1 MPATT
6 PNLGLTKDYEG
17 EPYSLTRVNANSDRI
32 DTFAGETNTALAA
45 KQGALTSAQM
55 DAVNSGITAA
65 KLTADE
71 AALAEVVDS
80 GAKNAIIF
88 DGVGT
93 GTSNVGTSYTSN
105 GITFE
110 VQSDETIRVT
120 GTIASGNSYCY
131 LYAGTSR
138 INIVDF
144 FDGNHVLSGNPQGAS
159 ISTYRLWY
167 KVGSQTAVSVG
178 DPSVILP
185 AITGE
190 TNAVLG
196 LQVDAPQTNLDIT
209 FKPMICTKAA
219 WDVSHKYVL
228 YLPSWQKMYEMILAL
243 KGYHAINTI
252 SSSSQSPADIDDYKD
267 TGFFIVTSA
276 SVAATIA
283 HAPFTAAG
291 FVLEITPSYQV
302 LGSVRGAIQTATSY
316 ISGSTTIKKR
326 WYLYSNSA
334 WSWTEWETIGTGT
347 RSALMAAAPDET
359 KNGEAGE
366 ER

>member
-1 MPATT
+1 MTETT
-6 PNLGLTKDYEG
+6 NLKLKKPQKEAGDPIDIDVL
-17 EPYSLTRVNANSDRI
+17 NNNSDI
-32 DTFAGETNTALAA
+32 LDEFAGDMSISLAA
-45 KQGALTSAQM
+45 KQPRLTTAQQAAA
-55 DAVNSGITAA
+55 DSGITAG
-65 KLTADE
+65 KLAADE
-71 AALAEVVDS
+71 AAIAEVVDS

-105 GITFE
+105 GITFT
-110 VQSDETIRVT
+110 VQSDGAIRAT
-120 GTIASGNSYCY
+120 GTIASGNAYCY

-196 LQVDAPQTNLDIT
+196 LQVDAPQTNIDIT

-267 TGFFIVTSA
+267 TGFCIVTSA

-334 WSWTEWETIGTGT
+334 WAWTEWETIV
-347 RSALMAAAPDET
+347 
-359 KNGEAGE
+359 
-366 ER
+366 